1 MGNRVRNFRILEA
14 LSREFELT
22 IITLV
27 HDRERLEDPGPVA
40 RLGEWRPVLASHRA
54 GVGAKLAWH
63 LRARWSR
70 WREGL
75 HAETYFQSL
84 PAFAREVERTVDRV
98 KPDLVHAAYWY
109 SLRRLRHF
117 CRPPLWVVDTHDVQF
132 ERHARVFGRVSS
144 REAEQELAQL
154 RRYDR
159 ILAITADDAATLRSR
174 LAADARIE
182 ITPMG
187 LDLSAWDVGGSQPP
201 LAPVPRV
208 GFYGNLSTPAN
219 QAAARELIQQ
229 VRPAMRGKQFDAEFV
244 LLGATPPADLRRL
257 DAVDGVRV
265 PGFVEDVRPWLR
277 SMSVMALPLRAG
289 SGQRGRVLEALAA
302 RVPVVAYPE
311 AIAGLEIDG
320 AGITIVTSPTEMA
333 TELINLLRDDAR
345 RRACGEAGR
354 AAVEAR
360 YSWSATYGRFP
371 ALYNRWL
378 EEEREPR
385 SSVRGSR

>member
-22 IITLV
+22 IVTLV
-27 HDRERLEDPGPVA
+27 HDRRRLEDPGPIA
-40 RLGEWRPVLASHRA
+40 QLGDWRPVLASHRA
-54 GVGAKLAWH
+54 SAGAKFAWH

-84 PAFAREVERTVDRV
+84 PALAREVERAVDRV

-109 SLRRLRHF
+109 SLRRIRRF
-117 CRPPLWVVDTHDVQF
+117 PRPPIWVVDTHDVQY
-132 ERHARVFGRVSS
+132 ERHARVFGQVSS

-154 RRYDR
+154 ARYDH
-159 ILAITADDAATLRSR
+159 ILAITAADAATLRTR
-174 LAADARIE
+174 LGADARIE
-182 ITPMG
+182 VAPMG
-187 LDLSAWDVGGSQPP
+187 VDLDAWDEGESRPALRP
-201 LAPVPRV
+201 ALRV

-219 QAAARELIQQ
+219 QAAARELLHQ
-229 VRPAMRGKQFDAEFV
+229 VRPAIRAQEFDPEFV
-244 LLGATPPADLRRL
+244 LLGATPPRDLRRL

-265 PGFVEDVRPWLR
+265 PGFVEDVRPWLK
-277 SMSVMALPLRAG
+277 SMSVLALPLRAG

-311 AIAGLEIDG
+311 AIAGLELDG
-320 AGITIVTSPTEMA
+320 AGITIVTGPTEMA
-333 TELINLLRDDAR
+333 AALIGLLRDDSR
-345 RRACGEAGR
+345 RRTCADAGR
-354 AAVEAR
+354 AEVEAR

-371 ALYNRWL
+371 ALYGRWI

-385 SSVRGSR
+385 SDFRGSP